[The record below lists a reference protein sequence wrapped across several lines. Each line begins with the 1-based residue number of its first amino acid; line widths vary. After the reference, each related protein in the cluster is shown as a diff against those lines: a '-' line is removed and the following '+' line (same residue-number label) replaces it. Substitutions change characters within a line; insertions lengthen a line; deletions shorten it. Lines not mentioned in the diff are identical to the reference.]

1 MLQLIETNQV
11 EVLNRRQTS
20 EIKKK
25 INLLEKRHE
34 LRELIR
40 NPWESTLEE
49 EADIEKV
56 NK

>member
-11 EVLNRRQTS
+11 EVLNRRTS

-34 LRELIR
+34 LRELKR
-40 NPWESTLEE
+40 NPWESTLEG

>member
-40 NPWESTLEE
+40 NPWELTLEE